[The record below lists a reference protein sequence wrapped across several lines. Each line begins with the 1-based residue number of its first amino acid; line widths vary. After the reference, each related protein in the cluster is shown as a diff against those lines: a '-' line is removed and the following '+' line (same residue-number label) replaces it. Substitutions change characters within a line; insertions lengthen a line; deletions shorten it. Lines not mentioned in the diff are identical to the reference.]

1 MESGNEA
8 DKKALAEHGG
18 ISLKKI
24 YEIMHGEQK
33 VAQVDTQG
41 HGKIY
46 NKKFM
51 PYHLYLED
59 TDTNTDIDTLVNNVT
74 NFYYWC
80 ATRILTLDRQYAK
93 AILNS
98 IGASQAV
105 TDKDRAQIAL
115 SYHCLSLTDIYWV
128 KEPEETVSYKEIN
141 LYENHLD
148 NAFVD
153 ISLRGKQMTVENSSL
168 AQDLSTN
175 GCFPKA
181 WVRKENGFCLLK
193 DGGTEA
199 VENEV
204 LASKICQCFSCRQVI
219 YREDFFEGEKVSVSE
234 IMTNLNY
241 SIVSREAFEVYAQ
254 NEEMDA
260 LEYILKLDSYSYY
273 MMNILDYL
281 IGNTDRHWGNW
292 GFLVDNKT
300 NQPICLHALM
310 DFNQAFHSYDTI
322 DGANCQTVCPRLM
335 NQREAALEAV
345 SRIGLNQQK
354 EIEKDWFFG
363 REQEYKMLMKR
374 LAILKDQKL

>member
-1 MESGNEA
+1 M
-8 DKKALAEHGG
+8 KKT
-18 ISLKKI
+18 
-24 YEIMHGEQK
+24 YEIMHGEKK
-33 VAQVDTQG
+33 VARIDTQG
-41 HGKIY
+41 HSKVY
-46 NKKFM
+46 EKKFM

-59 TDTNTDIDTLVNNVT
+59 TDTNTNTDIDTLVNNIT

-93 AILNS
+93 EILNS
-98 IGASQAV
+98 IGAVQAV

-128 KEPEETVSYKEIN
+128 KEQGEKVSYKEIN

-153 ISLRGKQMTVENSSL
+153 ISLRGKQMTVQNSSL

-181 WVRKENGFCLLK
+181 WIRKEKGFCLLK
-193 DGGTEA
+193 DGSVEA

-204 LASKICQCFSCRQVI
+204 LASKICQCFLCRQVV
-219 YREDFFEGEKVSVSE
+219 YQEDIFEGEKVSVSE
-234 IMTNLNY
+234 IMTNLDY
-241 SIVSREAFEVYAQ
+241 SIVSREAFEVYAR
-254 NEEMDA
+254 NEEIDV
-260 LEYILKLDSYSYY
+260 LEYILQLDSYSYY

-281 IGNTDRHWGNW
+281 VGNTDRHWGNW

-300 NQPICLHALM
+300 NQPICLHELM

-322 DGANCQTVCPRLM
+322 DGANCQTVYPKSM
-335 NQREAALEAV
+335 NQREAALVAV
-345 SRIGLNQQK
+345 SQIGLSQQK
-354 EIEKDWFFG
+354 EIEKEWFQG
-363 REQEYKMLMKR
+363 REQEYKMLKTR
-374 LAILKDQKL
+374 LEILKGNV